1 MGKTVNVV
9 ISDATAIADIPDKE
23 KDDFGYP
30 LGTIWRRVKGASHV
44 FVPHDKVVR
53 VGAKLFD
60 KEDSEKI
67 QAAKEKRLGGKE
79 E

>member
-1 MGKTVNVV
+1 MGNTVKVGN
-9 ISDATAIADIPDKE
+9 IEATAIADIPDKE